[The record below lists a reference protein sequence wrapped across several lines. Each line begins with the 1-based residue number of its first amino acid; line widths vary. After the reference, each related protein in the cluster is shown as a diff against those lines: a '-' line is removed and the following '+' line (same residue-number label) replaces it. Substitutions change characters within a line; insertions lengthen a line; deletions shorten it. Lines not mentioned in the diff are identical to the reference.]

1 MVRYFDGSVRQLIAT
16 IKNMASSFATLAEV
30 YTQALDI
37 GKAEE
42 ITGRYPELDA
52 AFWRI
57 LERYGRHQISKETL
71 FMEVAAALLK
81 QGGP

>member
-1 MVRYFDGSVRQLIAT
+1 MVRYFNSSVRELIAT
-16 IKNMASSFATLAEV
+16 IKSMASSFANLAEV
-30 YTQALDI
+30 YTQALDV

-52 AFWRI
+52 SFWRT
-57 LERYGRHQISKETL
+57 LERYGRHQINKETL
-71 FMEVAAALLK
+71 FVEVTATLLK

>member
-16 IKNMASSFATLAEV
+16 IRSMAASFASLAEI

-37 GKAEE
+37 GKAED
-42 ITGRYPELDA
+42 ITDRYPELDA

-57 LERYGRHQISKETL
+57 LERYGRGQISQETL
-71 FMEVAAALLK
+71 FLEVAALLLK
-81 QGGP
+81 QGG